1 MSSAA
6 GSFSTFAGTRE
17 IKQRAAEVAAHI
29 GLDLPL
35 DEDYGAFGPAQRQLI
50 AIARAIAAKASVLI
64 LDEPTASLGAAEAD
78 RLFEVVD
85 RLRSQGVAIL
95 YISHRM
101 GDIRRLADRVVV
113 LRNGRQVFEQRRP
126 LDLAA
131 AIQQMVGRDLGE
143 ALTDRPAGPSGEP
156 VLRLDQV
163 QLRADSRPF
172 DLEIRAGEIIAVTGA
187 LGSGKSNLLGA
198 LFGLR
203 PFVSGRATLDG
214 ADWRPSGP
222 AEAIAGGVFL
232 AGEDRWRSSLL
243 PPDTPGGDIAGTIAL
258 PHRRK
263 WFPSGVIFGQRERAV
278 AQRAIEELRIRCNG
292 PGDTLDRLS
301 GGNQQKVVIGRWQA
315 APCRIFLADEPF
327 QGVDIGS
334 RRDLIDAIRSRQ
346 GDAATLIA
354 TSDVEE
360 AIEAADRIAVMSNHT
375 IVGVHDLRQE
385 KSDSLLAS
393 LGILEASE
401 ANAAEPQH
409 G

>member
-1 MSSAA
+1 
-6 GSFSTFAGTRE
+6 
-17 IKQRAAEVAAHI
+17 
-29 GLDLPL
+29 
-35 DEDYGAFGPAQRQLI
+35 
-50 AIARAIAAKASVLI
+50 
-64 LDEPTASLGAAEAD
+64 
-78 RLFEVVD
+78 
-85 RLRSQGVAIL
+85 
-95 YISHRM
+95 
-101 GDIRRLADRVVV
+101 
-113 LRNGRQVFEQRRP
+113 
-126 LDLAA
+126 
-131 AIQQMVGRDLGE
+131 
-143 ALTDRPAGPSGEP
+143 
-156 VLRLDQV
+156 
-163 QLRADSRPF
+163 
-172 DLEIRAGEIIAVTGA
+172 
-187 LGSGKSNLLGA
+187 
-198 LFGLR
+198 
-203 PFVSGRATLDG
+203 
-214 ADWRPSGP
+214 
-222 AEAIAGGVFL
+222 
-232 AGEDRWRSSLL
+232 
-243 PPDTPGGDIAGTIAL
+243 
-258 PHRRK
+258 
-263 WFPSGVIFGQRERAV
+263 
-278 AQRAIEELRIRCNG
+278 LRIRCDG